1 MTDPQEL
8 AERAVR
14 RLHERD
20 IAARTLGIE
29 VAGVAAGYARCTMRV
44 RDDMLNGHGICH
56 GGVIFTLADTTFA
69 FACNSYNDKTVAT
82 AASIEFLAPVQSGDE
97 LTAEAD
103 ERARGRRLGV
113 YDIEVRNQ
121 AGARI
126 ALFRGRSAKIS
137 GSVVASDAGE

>member
-29 VAGVAAGYARCTMRV
+29 IAGVAAGYAKCTMRV

-82 AASIEFLAPVQSGDE
+82 SASIEFLAPVQSGDE
-97 LTAEAD
+97 LTAEAG

-137 GSVVASDAGE
+137 GSVVESVAGE